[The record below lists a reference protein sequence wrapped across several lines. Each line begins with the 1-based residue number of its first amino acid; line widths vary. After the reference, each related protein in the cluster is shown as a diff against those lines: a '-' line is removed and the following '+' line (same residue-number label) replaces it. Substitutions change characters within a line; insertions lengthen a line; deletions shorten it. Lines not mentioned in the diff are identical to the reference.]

1 MQIDKETFEKVLL
14 EVVDILIKKHI
25 DLGMKAS
32 GKWINSLE
40 VSIEDN
46 KGIIKG
52 IKYTEQLVF
61 GRKPNQN
68 QDPKAKIKWAY
79 GMANFNPDF
88 KKWLQIRGLSNYGV
102 QVAYNIAD
110 EGTEY
115 YKQGGTDLLEVL
127 DSKEVTDLVWKKIS
141 SLITPQIEENLIRNL
156 QTLAV

>member
-1 MQIDKETFEKVLL
+1 MQIDKETFEKALL

-32 GKWINSLE
+32 GDWINSLE
-40 VSIEDN
+40 VVIEDK

-52 IKYTEQLVF
+52 NKYTEQLVF
-61 GRKPNQN
+61 GRKNGKMPPIAPLERWVN
-68 QDPKAKIKWAY
+68 AKFGIGGSQAKGIAF
-79 GMANFNPDF
+79 AVA
-88 KKWLQIRGLSNYGV
+88 KK
-102 QVAYNIAD
+102 IAK